1 MTSEDL
7 NRDIYNDPSVADHYG
22 KVTGL
27 QPCEELA
34 FAGHVRQGD
43 AVLDLGVGGGRTT
56 PHLASNASRY
66 VGADYAIAMVEVCR
80 VKFPSLEFRC
90 EDASDLSCFGNE
102 TFDAVVFSFNGID
115 YIRTDKAR
123 ARCLLEV
130 KRVLKSGGRF
140 IFSSHNAKAI
150 GVWPVYASAGPVQV
164 IWRTLRAAGLT
175 VMQATRVAGC
185 AAFRNGVG
193 YIVDPVHGEG
203 LATLVSSPESFA
215 RETSEAGFELVEIIN
230 GLYPLR
236 VTKYFTPW
244 YYYVLRKP

>member
-1 MTSEDL
+1 M
-7 NRDIYNDPSVADHYG
+7 
-22 KVTGL
+22 
-27 QPCEELA
+27 
-34 FAGHVRQGD
+34 
-43 AVLDLGVGGGRTT
+43 
-56 PHLASNASRY
+56 
-66 VGADYAIAMVEVCR
+66 
-80 VKFPSLEFRC
+80 
-90 EDASDLSCFGNE
+90 
-102 TFDAVVFSFNGID
+102 
-115 YIRTDKAR
+115 
-123 ARCLLEV
+123 

-175 VMQATRVAGC
+175 VMQAARVAGRT
-185 AAFRNGVG
+185 AFRNGVG